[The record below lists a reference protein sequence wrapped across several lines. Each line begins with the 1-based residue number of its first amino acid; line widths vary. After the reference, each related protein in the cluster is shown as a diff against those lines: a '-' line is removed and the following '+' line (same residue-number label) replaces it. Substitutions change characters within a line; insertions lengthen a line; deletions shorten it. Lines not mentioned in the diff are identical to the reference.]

1 MSSTADFL
9 TTAESA
15 TALANCLL
23 DAGER
28 QARKQQIPSLL
39 ELQTICRESGSDLAE
54 LNVFARV
61 RDNNPA
67 LLLCGGT
74 AEMATEVA
82 RQIGY
87 TLELPHLPDAPL
99 VWCADGAAKAGLSLR
114 HANGERTITPRM
126 LVTFLQSEL
135 NLSDFVF
142 IEERVAGES
151 PWRFMW
157 VPYPAYL
164 EKLDSRESRIEILLG
179 QQAAISVTEDAPETL
194 TQILHQLEQKWWA
207 VSRDEWA
214 EAKPREHL
222 LAEIGSLMLE
232 TEETR
237 ELRAISLWQFL
248 AARLLQ
254 EVERRKQEYQTA
266 IDQHEQRVKYVRYV
280 LGQYQRNW
288 VNGVQSVTD
297 AFLQQRMSGKT
308 IAEFMD
314 PQKPGPD
321 IESFLSAVGLQILQ
335 GRIEQ
340 FITDRMADFV
350 GGLDGFAAKLELRRI
365 SLGEMNGRWTPR
377 GLGSRV
383 EGRLRERRIFVSGG
397 GKRGG
402 LMAKVT
408 GKTQGIVDQRKGQL
422 TQACQELSQAIAH
435 DFAEWCTGFTST
447 LEQNIRIQLAAA
459 LANQGLPDPERL
471 QGALP
476 GFDRLSD
483 RIRHHRDAARTS
495 EDITAEWLRLLASR
509 RWIPLYQSRPPVPS
523 AR

>member
-15 TALANCLL
+15 TALLNCLL
-23 DAGER
+23 AAGER
-28 QARKQQIPSLL
+28 QARRQQIPSLL

-61 RDNNPA
+61 RDRNPA

-74 AEMATEVA
+74 AEMATEIA
-82 RQIGY
+82 KQIGY

-99 VWCADGAAKAGLSLR
+99 VWCADGGDKAGLALR
-114 HANGERTITPRM
+114 HANGERAITPRM

-135 NLSDFVF
+135 NLNDFMF
-142 IEERVAGES
+142 IEERVTGES

-157 VPYPAYL
+157 LPYPAYL
-164 EKLDSRESRIEILLG
+164 KKLDGRETRMEVLLG
-179 QQAAISVTEDAPETL
+179 QQAAISVREDTPEDVIHL
-194 TQILHQLEQKWWA
+194 LHQLEQKWWA
-207 VSRDEWA
+207 VSRDEWQ
-214 EAKPREHL
+214 ERKPHEVL
-222 LAEIGSLMLE
+222 LAEIGSLMME
-232 TEETR
+232 SEETR
-237 ELRAISLWQFL
+237 ELQAISLWQFL
-248 AARLLQ
+248 AARLLS
-254 EVERRKQEYQTA
+254 EVERRKQEYQSA
-266 IDQHEQRVKYVRYV
+266 IEKHEQRVKHVRYV

-297 AFLQQRMSGKT
+297 AFLQQRMKGKT
-308 IAEFMD
+308 IAEFLD

-321 IESFLSAVGLQILQ
+321 IESFLAAVGLPILQ
-335 GRIEQ
+335 GRIEH
-340 FITDRMADFV
+340 FVTDRIADFV
-350 GGLDGFAAKLELRRI
+350 GGLDNLAAKVELRRI
-365 SLGEMNGRWTPR
+365 PLGEMNARWTPR
-377 GLGSRV
+377 AMGLRLDS
-383 EGRLRERRIFVSGG
+383 RLRERRIFTDGG

-402 LMAKVT
+402 LVAKVT
-408 GKTQGIVDQRKGQL
+408 GKTQGIVDQRKSQL
-422 TQACQELSQAIAH
+422 AQACRELSEAIGH

-476 GFDRLSD
+476 GFERISD

-495 EDITAEWLRLLASR
+495 EDIAADWLRLLASR
-509 RWIPLYQSRPPVPS
+509 RWIPLYQSRPPLPS
-523 AR
+523 TP